1 MNRIYRVV
9 FNCCTGMWQAV
20 SETAHGRQRT
30 ASFGHA
36 SRSRMAWPLRP
47 LVAAVGLALAQAASA
62 QVPGGGVITGG
73 SGTIDPL
80 DATMVLVDATTSR
93 MAIDWGTFDLG
104 PNPDSEIIFSQLSPQ
119 ATVLN
124 NINSTTASQLGGML
138 TSNGQV
144 FLQNR
149 MGLFFTGAASVDVGG
164 LLATSLI
171 MTPSNFMGGGYTL
184 EKASG
189 SSGMV
194 ANHGFINASSGSV
207 ALLGAGVY
215 NSGTIVA
222 PYSIELMAADKAM
235 LFQEGNGFSVIATGA
250 LQSQLSYE
258 AVKNTGTLYA
268 PGGRISLKAH
278 AEPGMYNAL
287 ITNDGVIDVA
297 SANGNSGSV
306 SFVAR
311 GADQFAVSGGGSVN
325 ARNGTVSFDVD
336 SNVAQ
341 SGTYTAGTL
350 RGVISGDA
358 TFSSGKNEIDV
369 LSTLDVSGNL
379 DLHNAVPL
387 TQTGTLSV
395 GGTSNF
401 EMSGHDLT
409 LTNAANTF
417 GGAVTVNAANVALT
431 SSGALSLQGTVS
443 GGLNASTAGAI
454 TQSKALSVN
463 GKSIFDSSSSPI
475 ALTNAGNDFGGT
487 VSLSGGSTQISDSN
501 ALALG
506 TVATGD
512 LTVTSKGALSLGSGV
527 VNGKLT
533 AGSNGSDVSQAG
545 SITVAGNASINAGAG
560 AITLS
565 EAGNDFQGAVSLI
578 GTTARVRN
586 SRDLTLGAVTVTKGL
601 TLNVNGTASTTQAL
615 TAGTVAIDAGTLR
628 VAHEVTTS
636 AVQVGNGAALT
647 GTGAISGAVNVA
659 SGGTLSGTAG
669 STLTMG
675 ALTLD
680 SGATVDVTLG
690 APAAASLFNTGALT
704 LDGTLDVHDIGGF
717 GAGVYRLFDYTGPLT
732 DHGLEIGSAPANGV
746 LGLQTAVAGQVNL
759 VNVAGQPLVFWDGD
773 AAGTANNNVVNGGSG
788 TWTATSANWT
798 TAGGSLN
805 ASITPTPGF
814 AIFQAAPGTVAV
826 SDAQGPLA
834 VTGMQFASD
843 GYRLEGDAIALS
855 GANAIVRVGDG
866 SAASAGYTAT
876 IANSLTGSARLEKT
890 DAGTLVLSGANSYT
904 GGTLVSGG
912 TLQGTTT
919 SLRGDI
925 VANNSTV
932 AFVQDT
938 AGSFAGTLSGNGSLR
953 KAGSGTL
960 TLTGTHTYAGGT
972 TIDAGTLVGGANSF
986 GSGAIAN
993 QAALAIDQASDAVF
1007 ANSVS
1012 GSGSLTKTGAGTL
1025 RLSAA
1030 NTYGGGTTI
1039 DAGTLVGSTRS
1050 FGSGAIVNRGA
1061 LVIDEPSDAMF
1072 SNALSGNGSATKTGA
1087 GLVTY
1092 TGDGSAY
1099 TGTFTVD
1106 SGAFSVNGTLGGRMV
1121 VGSGAMLKGTGNV
1134 GSTTLAAGATAAP
1147 GNSIGTLRVNG
1158 DLVFQ
1163 PGSAYQVEL
1172 DAAGHSDRIDV
1183 TGSATL
1189 GGASAT
1195 VLAANG
1201 NWAPVTRYTILRAE
1215 GGILGTFGALSSNF
1229 AFLTPSLS
1237 YDAQQVTL
1245 MLERNDVSF
1254 PQVGISAN
1262 QRSVGQAVEQLGAGP
1277 VYGAVLKADAIT
1289 ARSAFDSLSGEIH
1302 ATLRSSL
1309 TEDSRF
1315 LRDAGLARLQQDG
1328 GSASAASG
1336 LRVRENEAG
1345 DGVWVR
1351 AYDSNGHAAGD
1362 GNAAR
1367 AKRSASG
1374 VLVGADRRVGDWRV
1388 GLMGGA
1394 SRNRTQTAERNASA
1408 SVDSYHLGLYGG
1420 TRWGALALRTG
1431 LGYARHDIET
1441 QRSIAFTGFADS
1453 TRADYHADTV
1463 QAFGELGW
1471 QLQAGGVDLEPFMG
1485 LAHVRLRNGHFA
1497 ERGGAA
1503 ALLGQ
1508 SENSSTTFST
1518 LGLRA
1523 GSSFEVGGVQ
1533 VTARGMLGWQR
1544 AFGDVTPTARMAFAA
1559 GPAFMAAGVPVA
1571 RNALVAEAGVEVKL
1585 QPALTLGLS
1594 YAGQRGDGTR
1604 NNSVKADLLWRF

>member
-1 MNRIYRVV
+1 
-9 FNCCTGMWQAV
+9 
-20 SETAHGRQRT
+20 
-30 ASFGHA
+30 
-36 SRSRMAWPLRP
+36 MAWPLRT

-62 QVPGGGVITGG
+62 QVPGGGVIMGG

-235 LFQEGNGFSVIATGA
+235 LFQEGNGFSVLATGA

-268 PGGRISLKAH
+268 PGGQITLQARA
-278 AEPGMYNAL
+278 APGIYGNL
-287 ITNDGVIDVA
+287 IRNDGVIDA
-297 SANGNSGSV
+297 SSADGNDGV
-306 SFVAR
+306 VFFTAV
-311 GADQFAVSGGGSVN
+311 GASKFAVSGSGSVN
-325 ARNGTVSFDVD
+325 AGKNGSVALNVD
-336 SNVAQ
+336 SNVEQ
-341 SGTYTAGTL
+341 SGKYTAGML
-350 RGVISGDA
+350 AGAISGDA
-358 TFSSGKNEIDV
+358 TFSSSSNEIRT
-369 LSTLDVSGNL
+369 LGQLDVSGNL

-454 TQSKALSVN
+454 TQSKALTVN
-463 GKSIFDSSSSPI
+463 GKSIFDSSSSPV

-533 AGSNGSDVSQAG
+533 AVSNGSDVSQAG

-565 EAGNDFQGAVSLI
+565 DAGNDFQGAVSLI

-669 STLTMG
+669 STLTMV

-759 VNVAGQPLVFWDGD
+759 VNVAGQALVFWDGD

-876 IANSLTGSARLEKT
+876 IANNLTGSARLEKT

-972 TIDAGTLVGGANSF
+972 TIEAGTLVGGANSF

-1012 GSGSLTKTGAGTL
+1012 GSGSLTKTGTGTL

-1061 LVIDEPSDAMF
+1061 LVIDETSDAVF

-1163 PGSAYQVEL
+1163 PGSAYHVEL

-1237 YDAQQVTL
+1237 YDTQQVTL
-1245 MLERNDVSF
+1245 MLERNDVGF

-1289 ARSAFDSLSGEIH
+1289 ARNAFDSLSGEIH

-1315 LRDAGLARLQQDG
+1315 LRDAGLARLQKDG

-1374 VLVGADRRVGDWRV
+1374 VLVGSDRRVGDWRV

-1497 ERGGAA
+1497 ERSGAA

-1508 SENSSTTFST
+1508 SENSNTTFST

-1559 GPAFMAAGVPVA
+1559 GPAFTAAGVPVA

-1585 QPALTLGLS
+1585 QPELTLGLS